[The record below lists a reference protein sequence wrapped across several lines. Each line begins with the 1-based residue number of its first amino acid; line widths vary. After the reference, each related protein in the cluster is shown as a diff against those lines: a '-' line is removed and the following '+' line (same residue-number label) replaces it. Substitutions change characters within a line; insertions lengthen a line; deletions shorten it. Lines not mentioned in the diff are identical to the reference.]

1 MTFKRKFMLCKFL
14 IKQFLSTNRKPIGS
28 QVHLIQ
34 KSCVVG
40 ILNNDF
46 VLKHFYNYRSGR
58 RRLNT
63 LTESRDLTVE
73 SNREKKAN
81 QQRQKNCQKC
91 NFWRFLPTDINLI
104 FVAKIESRTLLRIL
118 DNATARSKTFRIL
131 GKQWDQMAKFSQI
144 WSL

>member
-34 KSCVVG
+34 KSCDVG

-63 LTESRDLTVE
+63 FTESRDLTVE

-81 QQRQKNCQKC
+81 
-91 NFWRFLPTDINLI
+91 
-104 FVAKIESRTLLRIL
+104 
-118 DNATARSKTFRIL
+118 
-131 GKQWDQMAKFSQI
+131 
-144 WSL
+144 